1 VRLPVVIPT
10 VAWTRYTL
18 LTVWTHRASGVL
30 LHPTSFPSPDGI
42 GDLGAEAR
50 QFLDFLHASGVS
62 VWQILPLQPVGPG
75 DSPYSGISAFAGNPL
90 LISLEGTRFTDGQ
103 PSGSPI
109 VFSRARAQKLRR
121 LQEFARLRRADL
133 REREA
138 LALYRERE
146 QQWLDDFAL
155 FATSRALFE
164 GRPWTEWPSELAR
177 RDPAA
182 LNELRVTQRDAYED
196 HCFLQ
201 LTFDRQWQALRREAS
216 TRGIRVLGDVPIF
229 VTHDSADVWAHP
241 HLFDLDHA
249 GLPRLVAGVPPD
261 YFSATG
267 QLWGNPIYRWDR
279 MAAEHYDWWS
289 RRVERTLT
297 HCDAIRLDHFRG
309 FAACWAVEAH
319 ERTAERGRWLAG
331 PGGAFFQ
338 AIERRAGQRL
348 PIVAED
354 LGTISPDV
362 VEMRRALGY
371 PGMRILQFAFGS
383 DAGNPF
389 LLAAA
394 ANPYLPHNH
403 APDCVVYTGTHDN
416 DTTRGWYESLSAGE
430 QHIVR
435 SYLGVS
441 GVDIAWDLVRAALMS
456 VASLAVVPLQDLLSL
471 GSESRMNLP
480 GTPDGNWT
488 WRYDPGAVN
497 RGIAERLRT
506 LNHLYGRSMPP
517 RAPAE

>member
-1 VRLPVVIPT
+1 MRLPVVIPT
-10 VAWTRYTL
+10 ATLTRYTL
-18 LTVWTHRASGVL
+18 LTVWNHRASGVL

-50 QFLDFLHASGVS
+50 RFLDFLQASGVS

-90 LISLEGTRFTDGQ
+90 LISLQGTRFTDGQ

-109 VFSRARAQKLRR
+109 AFSRVRARKVSR
-121 LQEFARLRRADL
+121 LWEFARHARADP

-138 LALYRERE
+138 LDLYRGRE
-146 QQWLDDFAL
+146 QRWLDDFAL
-155 FATSRALFE
+155 FATARALFG
-164 GRPWTEWPSELAR
+164 GRAWTEWPSELAR
-177 RDPAA
+177 REPAA
-182 LNELRVTQRDAYED
+182 LNELRVTHRDAYD
-196 HCFLQ
+196 NHCFLQ

-216 TRGIRVLGDVPIF
+216 ARGIRILGDIPIF

-241 HLFDLDHA
+241 HLFDLDEA

-279 MAAEHYDWWS
+279 MAARDYDWWS
-289 RRVERTLT
+289 WRVERTLA

-331 PGGAFFQ
+331 PGGAFFR
-338 AIERRAGQRL
+338 AIERRVGQRL

-362 VEMRRALGY
+362 VEMREALGY

-389 LLAAA
+389 LPADA

-403 APDCVVYTGTHDN
+403 VPDCVVYTGTHDN
-416 DTTRGWYESLSAGE
+416 DTTRGWYGSLGAGE

-441 GVDIAWDLVRAALMS
+441 GVDVAWDLVRAALMS
-456 VASLAVVPLQDLLSL
+456 VASLAVIPLQDLLSL

-488 WRYDPGAVN
+488 WRYDPDAVN
-497 RGIAERLRT
+497 GGISERLRT
-506 LNHLYGRSMPP
+506 LNHLYGRLTLPS
-517 RAPAE
+517 ASAE